1 MRPPFFSIYQGFL
14 DIKEKRYTFAAEL
27 ENFIELLKQI
37 MKMKNIFLAL
47 VAAVISLG
55 FTACSKDNT
64 PGGDDVSLEGKW
76 LIMTDTYKELLIINA
91 DHTFLSTGA
100 DEDSAWV
107 SIKGRI
113 ELEDGYYTLISEDG
127 DNSEGTYEL
136 KDNQLTL
143 NDKGKD
149 YVYRK
154 MVEDFSMDG
163 TWTYTK
169 TLSVIKALKDELTL
183 PFGSTVGGEEIP
195 TVVKTANIQGQFI
208 DEAVK
213 AYFRNVVFKSN
224 GEMTYKVL
232 TEGVETDMV
241 KNYVLED
248 NVLEVTGRV
257 GGVDINNSFMA
268 FQNPNQTES
277 YLFLT
282 KENIADMFVG
292 YALMLRAGNVS
303 QGSVEALEAFKKEFM
318 ATFENYACIIF
329 LQKK

>member
-37 MKMKNIFLAL
+37 KKMKKIFLAL

-55 FTACSKDNT
+55 FVACSKDDNGHKT
-64 PGGDDVSLEGKW
+64 VSLEGKW
-76 LIMTDTYKELLIINA
+76 LMMTDTYKELLIIKA
-91 DHTFLSTGA
+91 DHTLLSTGA
-100 DEDSAWV
+100 DENSAWASV
-107 SIKGRI
+107 KGRI
-113 ELEDGYYTLISEDG
+113 ELDGDYFKFTSEDG

-136 KDNQLTL
+136 KDNKLTL
-143 NDKGKD
+143 HTEGKS
-149 YVYRK
+149 YVYNK
-154 MVEDFSMDG
+154 MIEEFSMNG
-163 TWTYTK
+163 AWSCTK
-169 TLSVIKALKDELTL
+169 TLSFIKALKDELTL

-195 TVVKTANIQGQFI
+195 TVVKTAHIKGEFI

-213 AYFRNVVFKSN
+213 AYFRNVEFKAN
-224 GEMTYKVL
+224 GQMSYYVVK
-232 TEGVETDMV
+232 EGVETAMV
-241 KNYVLED
+241 KNYVLAD
-248 NVLEVTGRV
+248 NALTITGNV
-257 GGVDINNSFMA
+257 AGVNISNTFMV
-268 FQNPNQTES
+268 FQNLEKTEA

-282 KENIADMFVG
+282 KESIADMFVG

-303 QGSVEALEAFKKEFM
+303 TGSNEALETFKKEFM